1 MVLIQKQDRRWKMIQ
16 TNIVISEADLM
27 SLRSAIKV
35 FNTISPIPME
45 VVKESRIN
53 DHIINIDLTHF
64 NMTDIFKLGQFAERM
79 KL

>member
-1 MVLIQKQDRRWKMIQ
+1 M
-16 TNIVISEADLM
+16 A
-27 SLRSAIKV
+27 LRSAIKV

>member
-16 TNIVISEADLM
+16 TNIVISETDLM
-27 SLRSAIKV
+27 ALRSAIKV

-53 DHIINIDLTHF
+53 DHIINIIKKDKEMTQMTHF
-64 NMTDIFKLGQFAERM
+64 EK
-79 KL
+79 